1 MPIIRATEIRYIMA
15 EHYARQGNFT
25 EAYNILNTIRS
36 ARGLDT
42 SLQERNDLDQF
53 LQDMIRD
60 AQREWISEGQ
70 LFYLYKRL
78 GAKVKIG
85 NTSRKMNK
93 SEYMLPIPD
102 NQNM

>member
-1 MPIIRATEIRYIMA
+1 MRYIMA
-15 EHYARQGNFT
+15 EHYARIGQY
-25 EAYNILNTIRS
+25 EDAYEILRQIRERRGLYSFEYPLNTKNS
-36 ARGLDT
+36 LDG
-42 SLQERNDLDQF
+42 F
-53 LQDMIRD
+53 LADMIRD

-78 GAKVKIG
+78 GAKVVVKSG
-85 NTSRKMNK
+85 EAARKLNK

>member
-1 MPIIRATEIRYIMA
+1 
-15 EHYARQGNFT
+15 
-25 EAYNILNTIRS
+25 
-36 ARGLDT
+36 
-42 SLQERNDLDQF
+42 
-53 LQDMIRD
+53 MIRD